1 MVFRADA
8 AFTKPE
14 SKAIRIPANDN
25 PVREI
30 EELVTRLAGRP
41 SDKLIVRYKHVLY
54 QSAG

>member
-1 MVFRADA
+1 VFRADA